1 MSKFNELYEKI
12 NQTIRDSF
20 TKTTLQKAKK
30 DGLQV
35 QGDFIVVYHGTSESN
50 LKKIVR
56 SGKFNMGSFFASDY
70 DTAMKY
76 AKGMSNK
83 PVVTMAIVYAGSVL
97 PSTMYWTSNEDLYEM
112 GGVYQPK
119 DLMHSSDIKRS

>member
-1 MSKFNELYEKI
+1 MSKFNELYEKVS
-12 NQTIRDSF
+12 QTVRDSF
-20 TKTTLQKAKK
+20 SKTTLQKAKR
-30 DGLQV
+30 DGVQV
-35 QGDFIVVYHGTSESN
+35 HGDFIVVYHGTSEAN

-56 SGKFNMGSFFASDY
+56 SGKFKMGSFFASDY

-76 AKGMSNK
+76 ATGMSNK
-83 PVVTMAIVYAGSVL
+83 PVVTMAIVYSGSVL

-119 DLMHSSDIKRS
+119 DLMHSDAIRRS